1 MTYLIDKR
9 IIVITTILDM
19 QVNRMELN
27 DSVGY
32 LISNTGRR
40 LNQRLGQLFQE
51 YDVTP
56 EQWSVLVCLD
66 EQDGISHKDLA
77 QRTEKDPANI
87 TRLLDQLE
95 RKRLVRRA
103 ANPNDRRSQLL
114 YVSVQG
120 RSTARTLAPV
130 EAAFVNHLLTDVSED
145 EIDAFKRFIAKINRN
160 ALQYP

>member
-1 MTYLIDKR
+1 
-9 IIVITTILDM
+9 
-19 QVNRMELN
+19 MELN

-51 YDVTP
+51 YDITP
-56 EQWSVLVCLD
+56 EQWSVLVSLD

-95 RKRLVRRA
+95 RKQLVRRA
-103 ANPNDRRSQLL
+103 VNPNDRRSQLL
-114 YVSVQG
+114 YVSDQG
-120 RSTARTLAPV
+120 RNMARTLAPI

-160 ALQYP
+160 ALQFP